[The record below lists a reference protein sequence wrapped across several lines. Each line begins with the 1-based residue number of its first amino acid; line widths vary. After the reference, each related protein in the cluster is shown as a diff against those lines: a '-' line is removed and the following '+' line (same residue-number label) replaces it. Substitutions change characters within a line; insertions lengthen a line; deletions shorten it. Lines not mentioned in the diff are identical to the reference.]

1 MKRKK
6 FKAELQAGHK
16 ENTIEVPFDPEKSW
30 AIAARP
36 LLQGRRGHRVR
47 GSLNGTH
54 FESVIVPRSGKFF
67 LLIQPDVQ
75 QATGVAVGDVVDT
88 VVGPIED

>member
-16 ENTIEVPFDPEKSW
+16 ENAIEVPFDPEKSW
-30 AIAARP
+30 DIPARP
-36 LLQGRRGHRVR
+36 LLQGRRGHSVR

-54 FESVIVPRSGKFF
+54 FESVVVPRSGKFF
-67 LLIQPDVQ
+67 LLIAADVQ
-75 QATGVAVGDVVDT
+75 QATGVKVGEVIDAVI
-88 VVGPIED
+88 GPIED

>member
-1 MKRKK
+1 MKRKR
-6 FKAELQAGHK
+6 FKAALQTGHK
-16 ENTIEVPFDPEKSW
+16 ENAIEVPFDPVLVW
-30 AIAARP
+30 DIPQRP
-36 LLQGRRGHRVR
+36 LLQGRRGHRVQ

-67 LLIQPDVQ
+67 LLIEPDVQ
-75 QATGVAVGDVVDT
+75 QATGITVGDEIDA